1 MDAPLTE
8 HRELVT
14 EHRELA
20 LMFSDIVGYSRLMG
34 RDEALTIEML
44 GDYRKILLAHIEEHS
59 GVFIEFAGDA
69 IFARF
74 DTSCAAVNAAI
85 AIQKHLQLFNQGRDK
100 ELPRLQTR
108 IGIHK
113 GEVVL
118 RDSAVLGDD
127 VNIAARLEPL
137 AVADGICV
145 SKTVYDDIRLELRE
159 PVKPLGVQALK
170 NIEQKIR
177 VYLIKPTGLG
187 WRDHMHYFWQA
198 CTKKIFAY
206 RYPLTAMLISVIVA
220 GFYFIPRWL
229 VPGYTANYV
238 EIANFQNLMNANGE
252 SDYFSAGITEA
263 VRSQLADTR
272 DVYIVESEKGIHAP
286 VKLEGSVQKI
296 GDNLRIVYRLFRREG
311 NVQIAGGKLDG
322 AYQDIFILQ
331 DRLVGEIAKYLA
343 KEFKLKNFRP
353 APLKLTAD
361 ITAYDYYLQGME
373 YLGKPYSQENFD
385 DAIQRFSQALVHD
398 SQFALANSGLC
409 DAYRLKNQLRK
420 SGLLIEKAESH
431 CLKALVQDE
440 NSTKV
445 YASLG
450 ALYRDTGKYAEAVK
464 YLQQAKEKDPDNVS
478 TAIALARTYD
488 LMQDEVAAESIYL
501 DAIARAPKNWL
512 AYQGYGYFLIRKGR
526 HDEAIKNYD
535 KVLNLTP
542 ENASTLNNIGTAY
555 LYKGE
560 FKKAAQS
567 LERAT
572 EIEPRGNLFLN
583 AGSMYYF
590 SGDFESAVKMY
601 QQALRLE
608 PDNVEFLVG
617 IADAY
622 FFLQGMNSVAD
633 EYFKKAQLQA
643 EVDIKS
649 NPGVVSGYQV
659 IAMASIHFG
668 EGSQAKKIMDIAE
681 KMDSGNVNS
690 HYVRLR
696 ISVKEGSEID
706 MRTYASKLLA
716 GGYSEKL
723 ILADPYFAILK
734 ETRFQDIFVK

>member
-1 MDAPLTE
+1 MVAAT
-8 HRELVT
+8 T

-74 DTSCAAVNAAI
+74 DTSCTAVRAAV
-85 AIQKHLQLFNQGRDK
+85 AIQKHLHLFNQGRDK

-113 GEVVL
+113 GDVVL
-118 RDSAVLGDD
+118 RDNAVFGDD

-137 AVADGICV
+137 AVADGICI
-145 SKTVYDDIRLELRE
+145 SKAVYDEVRLELRE

-177 VYLIKPTGLG
+177 VYLIKPTGVG
-187 WRDHMHYFWQA
+187 WRDHLHYFWQA
-198 CTKKIFAY
+198 CAKKIIAY
-206 RYPLTAMLISVIVA
+206 RYPLTAALMSLILA

-238 EIANFQNLMNANGE
+238 EIANFQNLMNAKGE

-263 VRSQLADTR
+263 VRSQLADMR

-343 KEFKLKNFRP
+343 KEFKLENFRP

-373 YLGKPYSQENFD
+373 YLNKPPSQENFES
-385 DAIQRFSQALVHD
+385 AIQLFSQALVHD
-398 SQFALANSGLC
+398 SQFVLANAGLC
-409 DAYRLKNQLRK
+409 DAYRLKNQLTK
-420 SGLLIEKAESH
+420 SSVWIEKAESL
-431 CLKALVQDE
+431 CLKALAQDGK
-440 NSTKV
+440 STKV
-445 YASLG
+445 YASIG
-450 ALYRDTGKYAEAVK
+450 ALYRDTGRYVEAIQ
-464 YLQQAKEKDPDNVS
+464 YLQQAKEKDPENIS

-488 LMQDEVAAESIYL
+488 LMQDEAAAESIYL
-501 DAIARAPKNWL
+501 DAITRAPKNWL

-526 HDEAIKNYD
+526 HEEAIENYE

-542 ENASTLNNIGTAY
+542 ENTSALNNIGTAY
-555 LYKGE
+555 LYMGE

-567 LERAT
+567 IEKAT
-572 EIEPRGNLFLN
+572 KIEPMGDLFMN

-590 SGDFESAVKMY
+590 SGEFESAVKMY

-608 PDNVEFLVG
+608 PDNVEFLVN

-622 FFLQGMNSVAD
+622 FFLPGKSFIAD
-633 EYFKKAQLQA
+633 EYFKKALSQA
-643 EVDIKS
+643 EIAIRSNKGSISDYQLKS
-649 NPGVVSGYQV
+649 L
-659 IAMASIHFG
+659 ASTHFG
-668 EGSQAKKIMDIAE
+668 ELEKAKEMMDTAD
-681 KMDSGNVNS
+681 KLDGKNTVSF
-690 HYVRLR
+690 YVYLR
-696 ISVKEGSEID
+696 ISVLENDDEAI
-706 MRTYASKLLA
+706 RTYVGKLLA
-716 GGYSEKL
+716 SGYSEKL
-723 ILADPYFAILK
+723 ILADPYFAVLK
-734 ETRFQDIFVK
+734 ETRFQDVFVK